1 MKKLDGINAINS
13 IYVVMDSH
21 TALHNSEN
29 LLTNLHKK
37 YGEDRI
43 KLSISIKDCT
53 IPNSIKELLDKKEDA
68 TLLNIA

>member
-1 MKKLDGINAINS
+1 MAPKDFKELEDMLEFAVGLGKP
-13 IYVVMDSH
+13 VVIR
-21 TALHNSEN
+21 
-29 LLTNLHKK
+29 
-37 YGEDRI
+37 YPRGGEDRI